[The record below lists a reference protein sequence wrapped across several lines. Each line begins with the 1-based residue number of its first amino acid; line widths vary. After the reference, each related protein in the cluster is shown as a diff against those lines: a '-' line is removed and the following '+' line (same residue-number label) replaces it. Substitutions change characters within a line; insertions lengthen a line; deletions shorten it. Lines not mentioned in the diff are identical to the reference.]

1 MLIPKTV
8 QLAESM
14 EVGFHGHL
22 KKTLAPKFPN
32 YKGKKKKENLQDK
45 GNTEKLPLN

>member
-8 QLAESM
+8 QLAESV

-22 KKTLAPKFPN
+22 KKTLAHKSPK
-32 YKGKKKKENLQDK
+32 YKGKKKENLQDK